1 MKGKFTAGRLLQ
13 RWRIALGRMPGWKFA
28 ALVFIVSFA
37 AKAIALLLFGVT
49 TGIEDA
55 DIDPERARRIGWFV
69 VVIVAPLAETL
80 IAQALVIWLVRKAL
94 GTRVKHQLRHVPE
107 LVFRVDDSLEYISTI
122 DKLLKE

>member
-37 AKAIALLLFGVT
+37 AKATALLLFGVT

-80 IAQALVIWLVRKAL
+80 VAQALVIWLVRKAL
-94 GTRVKHQLRHVPE
+94 PKSFWL
-107 LVFRVDDSLEYISTI
+107 SLIHI
-122 DKLLKE
+122 